1 MDKFDL
7 YRDIA
12 SRTGGD
18 VYVGVV
24 GPVRTGKSTLIKQVM
39 QKFVVDGIVN
49 QDERNRAIDEIP
61 QSADGKTIMT
71 TQPRFVPNEAVKVS
85 VGDNIT
91 LNMRLIDCVGYLVD
105 GALGAEED
113 GKERMVS
120 TPWAE
125 EDMPFSKAAE
135 IGTQKVIKEH
145 STIALAVTT
154 DGSFGNI
161 PRQDYV
167 KAEERVISELK
178 ECRKPFAIVLNVADE
193 NSESAQQLKDELQK
207 KYDAPVVVKNA
218 LEMNEDDVSEILET
232 VLLEFGV
239 KTIDFNLPR
248 WVQAL
253 PIDSD
258 VVQELISGVK
268 DMAGDVERMKD
279 YDKIDAYFENANL
292 WQTPSSINLDAG
304 KGKVTVD
311 MDVKRGVFFD
321 VASKECGVDVSDEY
335 DMLVNMKSLCR
346 SKDKI
351 ERLQSALEQVETL
364 GYGVVAP
371 TMDEIELKE
380 PELLRQGG
388 QYGVRLKANAP
399 SLHIMKVD
407 VETEVSPIVGSEEQS
422 KDLVD
427 GMMSDF
433 ENDKQAIWNTNIFG
447 RSLSSLV
454 ADGINNKLQTVP
466 AEAELKLKKTLGR
479 IVNEGKGGV
488 ICILL

>member
-1 MDKFDL
+1 
-7 YRDIA
+7 
-12 SRTGGD
+12 
-18 VYVGVV
+18 V

-268 DMAGDVERMKD
+268 DMA
-279 YDKIDAYFENANL
+279 A
-292 WQTPSSINLDAG
+292 
-304 KGKVTVD
+304 
-311 MDVKRGVFFD
+311 
-321 VASKECGVDVSDEY
+321 
-335 DMLVNMKSLCR
+335 
-346 SKDKI
+346 
-351 ERLQSALEQVETL
+351 
-364 GYGVVAP
+364 
-371 TMDEIELKE
+371 
-380 PELLRQGG
+380 
-388 QYGVRLKANAP
+388 
-399 SLHIMKVD
+399 
-407 VETEVSPIVGSEEQS
+407 
-422 KDLVD
+422 
-427 GMMSDF
+427 
-433 ENDKQAIWNTNIFG
+433 
-447 RSLSSLV
+447 
-454 ADGINNKLQTVP
+454 
-466 AEAELKLKKTLGR
+466 
-479 IVNEGKGGV
+479 
-488 ICILL
+488 

>member
-193 NSESAQQLKDELQK
+193 NSESAQRLKDELQK

>member
-125 EDMPFSKAAE
+125 EDMPFSQAAE

-193 NSESAQQLKDELQK
+193 NSESAQRLKDELQK

-268 DMAGDVERMKD
+268 DMAGDIERMKD
-279 YDKIDAYFENANL
+279 YDKIDTYFENANL

-422 KDLVD
+422 KDLVN

>member
-39 QKFVVDGIVN
+39 QQFVVDGIVN
-49 QDERNRAIDEIP
+49 PDEKNRAIDEIP

-71 TQPRFVPNEAVKVS
+71 TQPRFVPNEAVRVT
-85 VGDNIT
+85 VGDNVS

-120 TPWAE
+120 TPWSE
-125 EDMPFSKAAE
+125 QDMPFSKAAE

-161 PRQDYV
+161 PRGDFV
-167 KAEERVISELK
+167 HAEERVIRELK
-178 ECRKPFAIVLNVADE
+178 ECGKPFAIVLNVADE
-193 NSESAQQLKDELQK
+193 TADGALQLKEELQN

-218 LEMNEDDVSEILET
+218 LDMDEDDISEILET

-239 KTIDFNLPR
+239 KTIDFQLPR

-258 VVQELISGVK
+258 VVQELIDGVRNMS
-268 DMAGDVERMKD
+268 DDVDKMKD
-279 YDKIDAYFENANL
+279 YDKIDAYFENASL

-304 KGKVTVD
+304 KGKVKVD

-321 VASKECGVDVSDEY
+321 VASKECGVDVTDEY
-335 DMLVNMKSLCR
+335 DMLVNMKELCHN
-346 SKDKI
+346 KQKI
-351 ERLQSALEQVETL
+351 EKLSNALEQVDTL
-364 GYGVVAP
+364 GYGIVAP

-380 PELLRQGG
+380 PEILRQGG

-422 KDLVD
+422 KDLVE

-447 RSLSSLV
+447 RSLSTLV
-454 ADGINNKLQTVP
+454 ADGIQNKLQSVP
-466 AEAELKLKKTLGR
+466 NDAEQKLRKTLGR

>member
-125 EDMPFSKAAE
+125 EDIPFSQAAE

-193 NSESAQQLKDELQK
+193 NSESAQRLKDELQK

-279 YDKIDAYFENANL
+279 YDKIDTYFENANL

>member
-125 EDMPFSKAAE
+125 EDMPFSQAAE

-193 NSESAQQLKDELQK
+193 NSESAQRLKDELQK

-279 YDKIDAYFENANL
+279 YDKIDTYFENANL